1 MQKSELRRIAPNCGL
16 GSSEERQLAAWF
28 SQWLIRKPAAS
39 HSCDVAKSDE
49 GELHPKRINQALAI
63 EFGHHG
69 PNVTAAHPKVIRQ
82 IHCGYPSAFRLGNGH
97 RTHSVQRDEGLTWS
111 LIVGGGLRHNF
122 NLWSSQCCSQVHPLH
137 FDK

>member
-1 MQKSELRRIAPNCGL
+1 MQKSELRRIAPNDGL
-16 GSSEERQLAAWF
+16 GSAKERQLAARF
-28 SQWLIRKPAAS
+28 SQRLIRKLAAS

-63 EFGHHG
+63 EFGHHSS
-69 PNVTAAHPKVIRQ
+69 NVTTANSKISSQ
-82 IHCGYPSAFRLGNGH
+82 IHRGYPSAFCLGKGH
-97 RTHSVQRDEGLTWS
+97 CTHGVQRDEGLTWS